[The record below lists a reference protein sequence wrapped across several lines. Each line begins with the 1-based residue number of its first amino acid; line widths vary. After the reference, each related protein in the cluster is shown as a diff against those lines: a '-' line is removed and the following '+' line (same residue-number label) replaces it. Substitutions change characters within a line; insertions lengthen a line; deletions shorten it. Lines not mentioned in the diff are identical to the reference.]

1 MYFTSS
7 VFAELLQLRANI
19 FARKSPFA
27 CKRISAYRANRPTI
41 RQAEAS
47 VFPSFFQSAEKLII
61 FLFEF
66 SLPGT

>member
-1 MYFTSS
+1 MNKKQKIGEFIVMALFGFVASDM
-7 VFAELLQLRANI
+7 L
-19 FARKSPFA
+19 
-27 CKRISAYRANRPTI
+27 SAYRANRPTI